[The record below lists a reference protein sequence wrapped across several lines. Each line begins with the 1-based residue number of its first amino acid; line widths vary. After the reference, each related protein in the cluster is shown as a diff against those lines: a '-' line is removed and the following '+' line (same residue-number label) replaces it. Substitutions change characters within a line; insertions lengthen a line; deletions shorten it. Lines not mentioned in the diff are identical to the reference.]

1 MKEQGRPAVVAD
13 RETGTGK
20 RKEQAPALRRRE
32 SRDAREESMSEGPF
46 VQIDQERE
54 IRERLEAER
63 IRLRAKAGLG
73 NSRHFH
79 RPLERP
85 FKAEE
90 RDRVTILFGGFT
102 WKHEDLI
109 RAVFQGCGYRCEKLP
124 VPDVAGFQTGK
135 EFGNNG
141 QCNPTYFTVG
151 NLVQYLQFLE
161 KEGLTRQQILDN
173 YVFFTAGSCG
183 PCRFGMYESEYR
195 FALKNA
201 GFDGFRVLLFKDSD
215 GIKAASGEPGLKFS
229 IDFGFGMLN
238 AMHLGDVI
246 NDLIYQI
253 RPFEVRKGE
262 TDHTFREA
270 VDALC
275 DDLRNRKAFEIEQLA
290 PAWAK
295 PKFRNN
301 KILRNVFNVFGKW
314 HEHMWGTDYLNALHT
329 AREKLNSIEV
339 DRTRVKP
346 VVKIT
351 GEFWAQITEGDGNF
365 HMFEFLEREG
375 AQVLVEPIATWVAY
389 LLYQAKAHAKA
400 KWPVKRPHRDPH
412 WYEARKQ
419 FANYIGLHKRLWGIS
434 FGERMWKF
442 FYNRTREHLGGITH
456 ELVPQTELAALA
468 TPFYNQFARGGEGH
482 LEVGKNVYYTIHKRC
497 HMVLALKPFGC
508 MPSSQSDGVQSAVIN
523 KFRDM
528 IFLPIE
534 TSGEGEVNAHSRVQM
549 ALGEAKVKAKAEFEE
564 CLKSTGKTLQ
574 QIRDYIGEHPELKR
588 PFYRV
593 PHRDGVAGTAAQF
606 VLHVSDRI
614 DRDTRSWKRS
624 RVRVIGTP
632 AAANSFAQRAADT
645 AEASQMVS
653 SAKSA

>member
-1 MKEQGRPAVVAD
+1 MATR
-13 RETGTGK
+13 
-20 RKEQAPALRRRE
+20 L
-32 SRDAREESMSEGPF
+32 
-46 VQIDQERE
+46 VQIEQDQELQQRLAT
-54 IRERLEAER
+54 ERA
-63 IRLRAKAGLG
+63 RLRQQAGLT
-73 NSRHFH
+73 SPSHFH
-79 RPLERP
+79 RPVERA

-109 RAVFQGCGYRCEKLP
+109 RAVFQGCGYNCEKLP

-161 KEGLTRQQILDN
+161 KQGISRQHILDN

-183 PCRFGMYESEYR
+183 PCRFGMYEAEYR

-215 GIKAASGEPGLKFS
+215 GIKAESGEPGLKFTV
-229 IDFGFGMLN
+229 DFGFGMLN

-253 RPFEVRKGE
+253 RPFEVTKGE
-262 TDHTFREA
+262 TDRIFREA
-270 VDALC
+270 VDGLC
-275 DDLRNRKAFEIEQLA
+275 QDLKNRRAFEIETVA

-295 PKFRNN
+295 PKFTTN
-301 KILRNVFNVFGKW
+301 KILRNTFNVFGKW
-314 HEHMWGTDYLNALHT
+314 HEHMWGKDYLNALRN
-329 AREKLNSIEV
+329 ARRKMDSIEV

-375 AQVLVEPIATWVAY
+375 AQVIVEPIATWVAY
-389 LLYQAKAHAKA
+389 LMYQAKAHAIA
-400 KWPVKRPHRDPH
+400 KWPVSRPHRNPK
-412 WYEARKQ
+412 WYELNKQ
-419 FANYIGLHKRLWGIS
+419 FANYIGLRKKLWGI
-434 FGERMWKF
+434 GAGQRMWNF
-442 FYNRTREHLGGITH
+442 FYHRTIEHLGGITH
-456 ELVPQTELAALA
+456 HLVPQTELAELA
-468 TPFYNQFARGGEGH
+468 HPFYNQFARGGEGH
-482 LEVGKNVYYTIHKRC
+482 LEVGKNVYYTIHKLC

-523 KFRDM
+523 KFKDM

-549 ALGEAKVKAKAEFEE
+549 ALGEAKVKAKAEFEQ
-564 CLKSTGKTLQ
+564 CLKSTGKSLQ
-574 QIRDYIGEHPELKR
+574 EIREYIEEHPELKR

-593 PHRDGVAGTAAQF
+593 PHREDVAGTAAQF
-606 VLHVSDRI
+606 ILHVNDRI
-614 DRDTRSWKRS
+614 DKDTRFWKRA
-624 RVRVIGTP
+624 RVPGIATP
-632 AAANSFAQRAADT
+632 ATSGD
-645 AEASQMVS
+645 
-653 SAKSA
+653 